1 MKIAFL
7 NQKGGVGKTTL
18 AINVAGALGRAG
30 ARVLFVDADPQG
42 SALSWSELRQGDTL
56 FNIVGMPRPVV
67 HKEVPALAE
76 GYDHVV
82 IDSPPS
88 VHAVSKSIIAT
99 ADVII
104 IPIQPSPYDI
114 WAAEDVLA
122 LIKEAAVFN
131 EGVVIAFAIN
141 RKIANTAIGRDVV
154 DSLSGYGV
162 RVLNSQIAQ
171 RVLFAESAAQG
182 KAVFEVDPASAATVE
197 IQQLTEEILQLQGGP
212 S

>member
-30 ARVLFVDADPQG
+30 DKVLFVDADPQG

-56 FNIVGMPRPVV
+56 FSIVGMPRPVV

-99 ADVII
+99 ADAII

-131 EGVVIAFAIN
+131 EGVKIAFAIN

-154 DSLSGYGV
+154 DSLTAYGV
-162 RVLNSQIAQ
+162 RVLNSQVAQ

-182 KAVFEVDPASAATVE
+182 KTVFEVDPSSAATAE
-197 IQQLTEEILQLQGGP
+197 IQQLTQEILQIQGDQP
-212 S
+212 

>member
-18 AINVAGALGRAG
+18 AINVAGALGGAG
-30 ARVLFVDADPQG
+30 AKVLFVDADPQG

-56 FNIVGMPRPVV
+56 FSIVGMPRPVV

-131 EGVVIAFAIN
+131 EGVKIAFAIN

-154 DSLSGYGV
+154 DSLAGYGV
-162 RVLNSQIAQ
+162 RVLNSQVAQ

-182 KAVFEVDPASAATVE
+182 KTVFEVDPSSVAAAE
-197 IQQLTEEILQLQGGP
+197 IQQLTQEILNLQGGQQ
-212 S
+212 

>member
-18 AINVAGALGRAG
+18 AINVAGTLAKQG
-30 ARVLFVDADPQG
+30 AKVLFVDADPQG

-56 FNIVGMPRPVV
+56 FSVVGMPRPVV
-67 HKEVPALAE
+67 HKELPALSE

-88 VHAVSKSIIAT
+88 VHAVSKSIIA
-99 ADVII
+99 AVDVIV

-114 WAAEDVLA
+114 WAAEDVLT

-131 EGVVIAFAIN
+131 DSLKIAFAIN

-154 DSLSGYGV
+154 DSLAGYGV
-162 RVLNSQIAQ
+162 QVLAAQVAQ

-182 KAVFEVDPASAATVE
+182 KTVFEVDSTSAATVE
-197 IQQLTEEILQLQGGP
+197 IQQLTDEILKLEGGQ

>member
-18 AINVAGALGRAG
+18 AINVAGTLAKQG
-30 ARVLFVDADPQG
+30 AKVLFVDADPQG

-56 FNIVGMPRPVV
+56 FSVVGMPRPVV
-67 HKEVPALAE
+67 HKELPALSE

-88 VHAVSKSIIAT
+88 VHAVSKSIIA
-99 ADVII
+99 AVDVIV

-114 WAAEDVLA
+114 WAAEDVLT

-131 EGVVIAFAIN
+131 EGLKIAFAIN

-162 RVLNSQIAQ
+162 QVLSAQVAQ

-182 KAVFEVDPASAATVE
+182 KTVFEVDPSSAATVE
-197 IQQLTEEILQLQGGP
+197 IQQLADEILKLQGGQP
-212 S
+212 

>member
-1 MKIAFL
+1 L

-18 AINVAGALGRAG
+18 AINVAGTLAKQG
-30 ARVLFVDADPQG
+30 AKVLFVDADPQG

-56 FNIVGMPRPVV
+56 FSVVGMPRPVV
-67 HKEVPALAE
+67 HKELPALSE

-88 VHAVSKSIIAT
+88 VHAVSKSIIA
-99 ADVII
+99 AVDVIV

-114 WAAEDVLA
+114 WAAEDVLT

-131 EGVVIAFAIN
+131 ESLKIAFAIN

-154 DSLSGYGV
+154 DSLSAYGV
-162 RVLNSQIAQ
+162 QVLSAQVAQ

-182 KAVFEVDPASAATVE
+182 KTVFEVDPSSAAAVE
-197 IQQLTEEILQLQGGP
+197 IQQLTDEILKFEGGQP
-212 S
+212 

>member
-18 AINVAGALGRAG
+18 AINVAGALGGAG
-30 ARVLFVDADPQG
+30 AKVLFVDADPQG

-56 FNIVGMPRPVV
+56 FSIVGMPRPVV

-131 EGVVIAFAIN
+131 EGVKIAFAIN

-154 DSLSGYGV
+154 DSLAGYGV
-162 RVLNSQIAQ
+162 RVLKSQVAQ

-182 KAVFEVDPASAATVE
+182 KTVFEVDPSSVATAE
-197 IQQLTEEILQLQGGP
+197 IQQLTQEILNLQGGQQ
-212 S
+212 